1 MRRFNLAASGLGL
14 SVLVSFAMANA
25 PIDQENPGA
34 ISQTASQED
43 FLFEAAEA
51 ASEDQQPGDDPEEV
65 LREEYLR
72 LMREKAAMMD
82 KTALEAALADAQ
94 QDIQELEADDLLGE
108 AKAILSR
115 VADEYPTTGAA
126 REANYLIQQLNGTAQ
141 PSAGSYNE
149 I

>member
-34 ISQTASQED
+34 ISQTASLEN
-43 FLFEAAEA
+43 LSSEAAEA
-51 ASEDQQPGDDPEEV
+51 ASEDQLPADDPEAV
-65 LREEYLR
+65 LREEYLK
-72 LMREKAAMMD
+72 LMQEKAAMMD
-82 KTALEAALADAQ
+82 KTALEAALSEAQ
-94 QDIQELEADDLLGE
+94 RDILELEADDLLGE

-141 PSAGSYNE
+141 PATGTYNE